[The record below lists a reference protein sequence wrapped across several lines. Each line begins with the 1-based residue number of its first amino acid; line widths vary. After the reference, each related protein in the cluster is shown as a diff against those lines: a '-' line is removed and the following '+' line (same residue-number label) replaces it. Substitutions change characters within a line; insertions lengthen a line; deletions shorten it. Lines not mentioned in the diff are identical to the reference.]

1 MREER
6 PRRDQRAGMDEP
18 SDLELIRRFG
28 ADDPVVRQAAFT
40 ALFQRHHRRA
50 FDLAYRVLGD
60 AALASDAAQEAFL
73 TVYKKGAR
81 FEARARFT
89 SWLYRVVLN
98 QCIDLKRREKRHRM
112 LPLSGP
118 GGRDSSGEGGGVP
131 EPAGPADANPLAKTL
146 RVERAQLVQTAILEL
161 SPKLAE
167 VIVLRYPQGLSYE
180 EIGEILELPPG
191 TVKSRLNRAHAAL
204 RAILEDQLTDGD
216 VDAAS

>member
-1 MREER
+1 
-6 PRRDQRAGMDEP
+6 MDEP

-28 ADDPVVRQAAFT
+28 ADDAAERQAAFT
-40 ALFQRHHRRA
+40 ALFERHQKRA

-112 LPLSGP
+112 LPLA
-118 GGRDSSGEGGGVP
+118 SSGARDMDSREGGGVP
-131 EPAGPADANPLAKTL
+131 EPAAPPGAGPLATAL
-146 RVERAQLVQTAILEL
+146 GSERAELVQAAILEL

-180 EIGEILELPPG
+180 EIGEILEVPPG

-204 RAILEDQLTDGD
+204 RGILGEQLDDGG
-216 VDAAS
+216 VDTNS

>member
-1 MREER
+1 
-6 PRRDQRAGMDEP
+6 MDEP

-28 ADDPVVRQAAFT
+28 ADEAAVRQAAFT
-40 ALFQRHHRRA
+40 MLFERHQKRA

-60 AALASDAAQEAFL
+60 SALAADAAQEAFL
-73 TVYKKGAR
+73 TVYKKGGR

-112 LPLSGP
+112 VRLASSGA
-118 GGRDSSGEGGGVP
+118 RDPDTGEGGGAP
-131 EPAGPADANPLAKTL
+131 EPAAPPASGPLPVALGA
-146 RVERAQLVQTAILEL
+146 ERAELVQAAILEL

-180 EIGEILELPPG
+180 EIGEILGVPPG

-204 RAILEDQLTDGD
+204 RGILGEQLGDGG
-216 VDAAS
+216 VGTES

>member
-1 MREER
+1 
-6 PRRDQRAGMDEP
+6 MDEP

-28 ADDPVVRQAAFT
+28 ADDPAVRQAAFT
-40 ALFQRHHRRA
+40 ALFDRHQKRA
-50 FDLAYRVLGD
+50 YDLAYRVLGD
-60 AALASDAAQEAFL
+60 SALAADAAQEAFL

-98 QCIDLKRREKRHRM
+98 RCIDLKRREKRHRM
-112 LPLSGP
+112 LPLAAA
-118 GGRDSSGEGGGVP
+118 GGRDPDTGEGGGVP
-131 EPAGPADANPLAKTL
+131 EPAAPPGSDPMSKTL
-146 RVERAQLVQTAILEL
+146 GAERAELVQAAIHQL

-180 EIGEILELPPG
+180 EIGEILEVPPG

-204 RAILEDQLTDGD
+204 RGILGSQLDAEDADTN
-216 VDAAS
+216 S